1 MFKTLSISI
10 AAALV
15 SFAAGMS
22 AQTPEPA
29 DTFKVDYFS
38 GAHNTEWVAPEG
50 TVRITNVGTDIG
62 KGNPSG
68 DMAAGIFV
76 FDPNQELTECCYCEI
91 TPDGLLTLSIYDD
104 LTANPLTGHFLTSGV
119 IKILGATLSSSPA
132 SNTPLPGL
140 RAWATHVRPISG
152 VLTETAFSDAT
163 LSAGELKGLEQACSF
178 IYHEGSG
185 AGICGCGNTEAGA
198 LFNKQ

>member
-91 TPDGLLTLSIYDD
+91 TPDGLLTLSINND
-104 LTANPLTGHFLTSGV
+104 LTNNPLTGNLLSSGV
-119 IKILGATLSSSPA
+119 IKILGFSLSGTLA
-132 SNTPLPGL
+132 PGI
-140 RAWATHVRPISG
+140 RAWATHIQTTG
-152 VLTETAFSDAT
+152 VTTETAFSDAT
-163 LSAGELKGLEQACSF
+163 LSAGELNRLGQQCNF
-178 IYHEGSG
+178 IVNEGSG
-185 AGICGCGNTEAGA
+185 AGICQCGADGQA
-198 LFNKQ
+198 APFK

>member
-91 TPDGLLTLSIYDD
+91 TPDGLLTLSINND
-104 LTANPLTGHFLTSGV
+104 LTNNPLTGNLLSSGV
-119 IKILGATLSSSPA
+119 IKILGFSLSGTLA
-132 SNTPLPGL
+132 PGI
-140 RAWATHVRPISG
+140 RAWATHIQTTG
-152 VLTETAFSDAT
+152 VTTETAFSDAT
-163 LSAGELKGLEQACSF
+163 LSAGELNRLGQQCNF
-178 IYHEGSG
+178 IVNEGSG
-185 AGICGCGNTEAGA
+185 AGICQCGAEGQAA
-198 LFNKQ
+198 PFK

>member
-91 TPDGLLTLSIYDD
+91 TPDGLLTLSINND
-104 LTANPLTGHFLTSGV
+104 LTNNPLTGNLLSSGV
-119 IKILGATLSSSPA
+119 IKILGFSLSGTLA
-132 SNTPLPGL
+132 PGI
-140 RAWATHVRPISG
+140 RAWATHIQSTG
-152 VLTETAFSDAT
+152 VTTETAFSDAT
-163 LSAGELKGLEQACSF
+163 LSAGELNRLGQQCAF
-178 IYHEGSG
+178 IVNEGSG
-185 AGICGCGNTEAGA
+185 AGICQCGVNE
-198 LFNKQ
+198 

>member
-10 AAALV
+10 AATLV
-15 SFAAGMS
+15 SFAAGLS
-22 AQTPEPA
+22 AQTTEPA
-29 DTFKVDYFS
+29 DSFKVDYFS
-38 GAHNTEWVAPEG
+38 IPEVLGPDAPDG
-50 TVRITNVGTDIG
+50 TVRITNVGTNIG
-62 KGNPSG
+62 AGNPSG
-68 DMAAGIFV
+68 DMFAVIYV
-76 FDPNQELTECCYCEI
+76 FDPYQELTECCGCEI

>member
-22 AQTPEPA
+22 AQTTEPA
-29 DTFKVDYFS
+29 DSFKVDYFS
-38 GAHNTEWVAPEG
+38 GAHNNNWVGSEG

-91 TPDGLLTLSIYDD
+91 TPDGLLTLSINND
-104 LTANPLTGHFLTSGV
+104 LTANPLTGNLLTSGV
-119 IKILGATLSSSPA
+119 IKILGFSLSGTLA
-132 SNTPLPGL
+132 PGI
-140 RAWATHVRPISG
+140 RAWATHIQTTG
-152 VLTETAFSDAT
+152 VTTETAFSDAT
-163 LSAGELKGLEQACSF
+163 LSAGELNRLGQQCNF
-178 IYHEGSG
+178 IVNEGSG
-185 AGICGCGNTEAGA
+185 AGICQCGADGQA
-198 LFNKQ
+198 APFK